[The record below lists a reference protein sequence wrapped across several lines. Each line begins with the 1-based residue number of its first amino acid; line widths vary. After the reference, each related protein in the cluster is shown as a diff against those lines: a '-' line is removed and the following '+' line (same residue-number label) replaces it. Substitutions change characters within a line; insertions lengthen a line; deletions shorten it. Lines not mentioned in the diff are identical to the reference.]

1 MPGTWAH
8 WSKQVYGYVAE
19 MTVANEWNV
28 ALYKIQY
35 HLNEGHQARAV
46 AAIWNSGS
54 PNNWES
60 KRGINKHGVAYDVP
74 GYVRKVLAMM

>member
-28 ALYKIQY
+28 ALYKIQR

-46 AAIWNSGS
+46 ALIWNQGNAGACRAGTNS
-54 PNNWES
+54 
-60 KRGINKHGVAYDVP
+60 HGVAYDSC
-74 GYVRKVLAMM
+74 GYQKKVLAMM